1 MDDLLRPSHPL
12 LSISDALERATDE
25 WVTALDAEAEAENEY
40 LRKHAVAYARAAADG
55 VAATMR
61 DKHAQAQPDVVEA
74 RCAFNLAAARSKAC
88 RAKCQQLESR
98 VNASQS
104 YFRLVERQS

>member
-1 MDDLLRPSHPL
+1 MTFSDPSHPL
-12 LSISDALERATDE
+12 LDVSAALERATDE
-25 WVTALDAEAEAENEY
+25 YVAAIDGEAEAENAY
-40 LRKHAVAYARAAADG
+40 LRAHAIAYAKAAVEG

-61 DKHAQAQPDVVEA
+61 DKFANAQPEVVEA
-74 RCAFNLAAARSKAC
+74 RCAFNMAAARAKAC

-104 YFRLVERQS
+104 YFRLVGAQS